1 MRGDRLLSIL
11 LQLQAGGRLT
21 ARELADRLEVSE
33 RTIHRDVE
41 ALSGAGVPVYAERGR
56 GGGIALLDDYR
67 TDLTG
72 LTSDEARALFSFG
85 GPQVAGQLGL
95 GSDLEAALRKLLAAL
110 PAAQR
115 AGAQRARERL
125 LVDASPWVRSSDG
138 LPQLGPLQDAVWGDR
153 RLRIR
158 YRRGEGTPVERV
170 VEPLGLVAKAGT
182 WYLLAETSRAGHTG
196 HAGRAA
202 RAEGQTRV
210 YRVSRIEE
218 VAETGETFT
227 RPPGFDLAE
236 AWAAAQAGFEARAPG
251 YPTIVRVAPDH
262 VALVL
267 RVAGGRL
274 LEPATRLP
282 PGRDGRPRF
291 ELLFPAL
298 GAARAVLLS
307 CGPAVEVLAP
317 DELRAEL
324 AAMARAVLLL
334 YDRC

>member
-1 MRGDRLLSIL
+1 VRGDRLLSIL

-33 RTIHRDVE
+33 RTIHRDVD

-56 GGGIALLDDYR
+56 GGGIGLLDDYR

-115 AGAQRARERL
+115 LGAQRARERL
-125 LVDASPWVRSSDG
+125 LVDTSPWLRSADA
-138 LPQLGPLQDAVWGDR
+138 LPRLAQLQDAVWGDR

-170 VEPLGLVAKAGT
+170 IDPLGLVAKAGT
-182 WYLLAETSRAGHTG
+182 WYLLAETAGQ
-196 HAGRAA
+196 A
-202 RAEGQTRV
+202 RV
-210 YRVSRIEE
+210 YRVSRVEE
-218 VAETGETFT
+218 VTETGETFT

-236 AWAAAQAGFEARAPG
+236 VWAAAQADFEARAPG

-262 VALVL
+262 VALLL

-274 LEPATRLP
+274 QEPATRLP
-282 PGRDGRPRF
+282 PGPDSWPRF

-307 CGPAVEVLAP
+307 LGPAVEALAP
-317 DELRAEL
+317 KELRAEL
-324 AAMARAVLLL
+324 AAMASAVLLL

>member
-21 ARELADRLEVSE
+21 AKELADRLEVSE

-110 PAAQR
+110 PTAQR
-115 AGAQRARERL
+115 MGAQRARERL
-125 LVDASPWVRSSDG
+125 LVDASPWLRSADG
-138 LPQLGPLQDAVWGDR
+138 TNLAPLQDAVWGDR

-158 YRRGEGTPVERV
+158 YRRGEGTPVERMID
-170 VEPLGLVAKAGT
+170 PLGLVAKAGT
-182 WYLLAETSRAGHTG
+182 WYVLAET
-196 HAGRAA
+196 
-202 RAEGQTRV
+202 EGQTRV

-218 VAETGETFT
+218 VSETGETFT
-227 RPPGFDLAE
+227 RPPGFDLAG
-236 AWAAAQAGFEARAPG
+236 AWAAAQADFEARAPG

-262 VALVL
+262 VGLVL

-274 LEPATRLP
+274 QEPATRLP
-282 PGRDGRPRF
+282 AGRDGWPRF
-291 ELLFPAL
+291 ELLFPAM

-317 DELRAEL
+317 KELRVEL

>member
-1 MRGDRLLSIL
+1 VRGDRLLSIL

-41 ALSGAGVPVYAERGR
+41 ALSAAGVPVYAERGR
-56 GGGIALLDDYR
+56 GGGIALLEEFR

-95 GSDLEAALRKLLAAL
+95 GPNLETALRKLLAAL

-115 AGAQRARERL
+115 VGAQRARERL
-125 LVDASPWVRSSDG
+125 LVDTSPWLRG
-138 LPQLGPLQDAVWGDR
+138 AGELPHLAPLQDAVWADR
-153 RLRIR
+153 RVRLR

-170 VEPLGLVAKAGT
+170 VDPLGLVAKAGT
-182 WYLLAETSRAGHTG
+182 WYLLGETAGAETSR
-196 HAGRAA
+196 
-202 RAEGQTRV
+202 QTRV

-218 VAETGETFT
+218 VTDTGESFT
-227 RPPGFDLAE
+227 RPPGFDLAR
-236 AWAAAQAGFEARAPG
+236 AWAAAQTSFEARAPG

-262 VALVL
+262 VGLFL
-267 RVAGGRL
+267 RVSGGRL
-274 LEPATRLP
+274 QEPATRLP
-282 PGRDGRPRF
+282 PGRDGWPRF
-291 ELLFPAL
+291 ELVFPAL
-298 GAARAVLLS
+298 GAARAVLLGL
-307 CGPAVEVLAP
+307 GPAVEVLAP
-317 DELRAEL
+317 EELQREL

>member
-72 LTSDEARALFSFG
+72 LTSYEARALFSFG

-115 AGAQRARERL
+115 VGAQRARERL
-125 LVDASPWVRSSDG
+125 LVDASPWLRTGDG

-153 RLRIR
+153 RIRIR
-158 YRRGEGTPVERV
+158 YRRGEGSPVERV

-182 WYLLAETSRAGHTG
+182 WYLLAGAGH
-196 HAGRAA
+196 
-202 RAEGQTRV
+202 QIRV

-218 VAETGETFT
+218 VTETGETFT

-236 AWAAAQAGFEARAPG
+236 AWAAAQADFEARASG

-274 LEPATRLP
+274 QEPATRLP
-282 PGRDGRPRF
+282 PGRDGWPRF
-291 ELLFPAL
+291 ELLFPAM

-334 YDRC
+334 YERC

>member
-115 AGAQRARERL
+115 IGAQRARERL
-125 LVDASPWVRSSDG
+125 LVDTSPWGLSADG
-138 LPQLGPLQDAVWGDR
+138 TNLAPLQDAIWADR

-170 VEPLGLVAKAGT
+170 IDPLGLVAKAGT
-182 WYLLAETSRAGHTG
+182 WYVLAET
-196 HAGRAA
+196 
-202 RAEGQTRV
+202 EGQTRV
-210 YRVSRIEE
+210 YRVSRIEDVTE
-218 VAETGETFT
+218 IGETFT
-227 RPPGFDLAE
+227 RPPGFDLAG
-236 AWAAAQAGFEARAPG
+236 AWAAAQADFEARAPG
-251 YPTIVRVAPDH
+251 YPAIVRVAPDH
-262 VALVL
+262 VGLVL

-274 LEPATRLP
+274 QEPATRLP
-282 PGRDGRPRF
+282 AGRDGWPRF
-291 ELLFPAL
+291 ELLFPAM

-307 CGPAVEVLAP
+307 CGPAVEVLGP
-317 DELRAEL
+317 HELRAEL

>member
-95 GSDLEAALRKLLAAL
+95 GLDLEAALRKLLAAL

-125 LVDASPWVRSSDG
+125 LVDASPWLRSSDG
-138 LPQLGPLQDAVWGDR
+138 LPQLGALQDAVWGDR
-153 RLRIR
+153 RLQIR

-182 WYLLAETSRAGHTG
+182 WYLLAETA
-196 HAGRAA
+196 
-202 RAEGQTRV
+202 GQTRV
-210 YRVSRIEE
+210 YRVSRLEE
-218 VAETGETFT
+218 VTETGETFA
-227 RPPGFDLAE
+227 RPAGFDLAQ
-236 AWAAAQAGFEARAPG
+236 AWAAAQADFEARAPG

-274 LEPATRLP
+274 QEPAARLL
-282 PGRDGRPRF
+282 PGRDGWPRF

-334 YDRC
+334 YHRC